1 MWQRY
6 LPTTVWANFHSLL
19 THSFICYIFRP
30 QWQRT
35 ELIIFLVHSI
45 LWTQIKFPLSFL
57 FIFSLCPFPTHG
69 HPLLSTTFNM
79 WSNIPPCQI
88 CAKLLQ
94 WCPILCGPM
103 DCSPPGSSVHG
114 LLQARTLEWVAI
126 SFSRG
131 SSWPRD
137 WTQVSHIAGRRFNL
151 WATRYQ
157 AIFDWGFPAGSD
169 FPGGSDGKVSAYT
182 AGGPG
187 SIPGSPFSSRS
198 SQPRDWTWVSHI
210 WATREVSAT
219 WEPQSNM

>member
-1 MWQRY
+1 MWISNMCNLCVHRIKYFLRYLTFSFQGMWQRY

-35 ELIIFLVHSI
+35 ELIIFLVHGI
-45 LWTQIKFPLSFL
+45 LWTQIKFPLSLL

-94 WCPILCGPM
+94 WCPILCGPT

-114 LLQARTLEWVAI
+114 IFQARILEWVAVP
-126 SFSRG
+126 
-131 SSWPRD
+131 SS
-137 WTQVSHIAGRRFNL
+137 
-151 WATRYQ
+151 
-157 AIFDWGFPAGSD
+157 
-169 FPGGSDGKVSAYT
+169 K
-182 AGGPG
+182 
-187 SIPGSPFSSRS
+187 RS
-198 SQPRDWTWVSHI
+198 SQPRDKTHISYVSCI
-210 WATREVSAT
+210 GRRVLLPLAPPGKLKLSGSVVSESLRP
-219 WEPQSNM
+219 WGL